1 MKKKKFN
8 SFCII
13 CKTPAN
19 APAGFSNVNKVTLC
33 RSKKCRRFRKTCLQ
47 REHRR
52 QLSFKLDIERTPLMA
67 AKCQRGRNTRLKLDV
82 KHTFAQAD
90 KEMRELIANT
100 DGSRTHRKA
109 KK

>member
-1 MKKKKFN
+1 MKKTKFN
-8 SFCII
+8 SFCVI

-33 RSKKCRRFRKTCLQ
+33 RSKKCRRTRKTCLQ
-47 REHRR
+47 RERRR
-52 QLSFKLDIERTPLMA
+52 QMVFKL
-67 AKCQRGRNTRLKLDV
+67 
-82 KHTFAQAD
+82 
-90 KEMRELIANT
+90 EMRELIANT